1 MTIRR
6 PPSTTS
12 WPPSDHSQSEHIGHL
27 RERVRALE
35 QINETERQMTIERL
49 AAQSSR
55 LSGIDARLAKGD
67 ERMNGLQTRLLE
79 LDHETKRA
87 AEAMAPLAAL
97 GERVSAVEARLAAT
111 RKGIQYAAAIL
122 LFGLTLSG
130 KITVNEA
137 SKVLGSA
144 AGLLR

>member
-1 MTIRR
+1 
-6 PPSTTS
+6 
-12 WPPSDHSQSEHIGHL
+12 
-27 RERVRALE
+27 
-35 QINETERQMTIERL
+35 
-49 AAQSSR
+49 
-55 LSGIDARLAKGD
+55 
-67 ERMNGLQTRLLE
+67 
-79 LDHETKRA
+79 
-87 AEAMAPLAAL
+87 MAPLAAL